1 MQKER
6 ISLFMPP
13 PWVDK
18 VDVIKAFQLF
28 NYGLC
33 GVLAKEK
40 TESFLQLIIVR
51 QTHDFMN

>member
-40 TESFLQLIIVR
+40 TESFL
-51 QTHDFMN
+51 